1 MSRAFLSENESQ
13 FDEEDVPEIRNP
25 LPPGARNR
33 MTPEGAARLQEELQ
47 VLANQER
54 PRVHSL
60 ITRQTADAGPD
71 RDALS
76 QERRHLRQ
84 LDRRIEYLTRMAQL
98 LEVVDPAGQ
107 DPGRVLFGATV
118 AVEEEGSDAGAS
130 GIAREYRI
138 VGVDE
143 ADPARG
149 RVSWIS
155 PIARALTGA
164 RVGDTVTLRLPDGQ
178 TRLVVRTI
186 RYS

>member
-33 MTPEGAARLQEELQ
+33 MTPEGAVRLQEELQ
-47 VLANQER
+47 TLVNHER
-54 PRVHSL
+54 PQVASL
-60 ITRQTADAGPD
+60 IARGTAGAGPD

-76 QERRHLRQ
+76 QERRRLRQ

-98 LEVVDPAGQ
+98 LEVVDPAQQ
-107 DPGRVLFGATV
+107 DPSRVLFGAAVT
-118 AVEEEGSDAGAS
+118 VEEEGGAG
-130 GIAREYRI
+130 GGGGRREYRI

-143 ADPARG
+143 ADPAQG

-155 PIARALTGA
+155 PVARALTGA
-164 RVGDTVTLRLPDGQ
+164 RAGDTVTLRLPAGE
-178 TRLVVRTI
+178 TRLKVLAVRY
-186 RYS
+186 R